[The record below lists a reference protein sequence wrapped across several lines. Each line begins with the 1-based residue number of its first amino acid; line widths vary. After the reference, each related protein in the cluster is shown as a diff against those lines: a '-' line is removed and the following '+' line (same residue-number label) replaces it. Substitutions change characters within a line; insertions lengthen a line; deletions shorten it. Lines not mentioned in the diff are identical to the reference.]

1 MNIKEI
7 QNRLALFA
15 KEREWEQFHTSKNLA
30 TALSVEASE
39 LLEIFQWLSDDQT
52 KNLSDKQMAMV
63 REEIAD
69 VAIYMLRLADVVDID
84 LNKAINDKIKLNKTK
99 YPIELSKGS
108 SDKYNRR
115 DINQEAKGK

>member
-1 MNIKEI
+1 MDIKEI

-15 KEREWEQFHTSKNLA
+15 KERDWDQFHTSKNLA

-69 VAIYMLRLADVVDID
+69 VAIYMLRLADVMDID
-84 LNKAINDKIKLNKTK
+84 LNKAINDKIERNKTK
-99 YPIELSKGS
+99 YPVGLSKGNS
-108 SDKYNRR
+108 EKYNRR
-115 DINQEAKGK
+115 DTNKEAIGK